1 VNSKNDV
8 MSRGF
13 VKEYEDQWLNEIP
26 PTMGA
31 LVRFLTQESNG
42 IPIYEK
48 KLYTDPVTAK
58 SVHEMSNGLSYY
70 LDDEGK
76 WALID

>member
-1 VNSKNDV
+1 

-26 PTMGA
+26 STMSA
-31 LVRFLTQESNG
+31 LTRFLTQESNG
-42 IPIYEK
+42 IPIHEK
-48 KLYTDPVTAK
+48 RNYPDPVTGK
-58 SVHEMSNGLSYY
+58 EVHEMSNGLSYY

-76 WALID
+76 WAIQD